1 MSGKLCQAL
10 AELCRRYPR
19 AATLV
24 RGHARRSDG
33 RCGDDSSSGEGG
45 GSEQTMPLSEF
56 ARARCG
62 AVMRLEL
69 RGAQDEATPSGP
81 WSSPALTPPTHTGT
95 HTHCPHTHT
104 DTHTH
109 CPRAHQVLLERL
121 SAPPNQTRVGRRF
134 SVGLQAMHR
143 GFHTRTHAD
152 DFGVAPLVRN
162 LAGRTWF
169 VAWSL
174 EEGEAARLGDRWR
187 VRGSPSRLN
196 EETPEAAWEDASPD
210 GAWAALLALA
220 SATFVLVG
228 PGDQAVIRPGA
239 FHRVFSLTSK
249 VALYWNY
256 HDLLSLEE
264 GAAAYSR
271 DVRSGAASRGSLHT
285 LLLQALRREAG
296 RAGEGALRRVVAY
309 YDTMPMTDSEKLCFA
324 SLHAEAGAASE
335 ELSRLRGE
343 ALDLSRLVAR
353 AELAEA
359 GKL

>member
-1 MSGKLCQAL
+1 M
-10 AELCRRYPR
+10 
-19 AATLV
+19 
-24 RGHARRSDG
+24 
-33 RCGDDSSSGEGG
+33 
-45 GSEQTMPLSEF
+45 
-56 ARARCG
+56 
-62 AVMRLEL
+62 
-69 RGAQDEATPSGP
+69 
-81 WSSPALTPPTHTGT
+81 
-95 HTHCPHTHT
+95 
-104 DTHTH
+104 
-109 CPRAHQVLLERL
+109 LLERL

-296 RAGEGALRRVVAY
+296 RAGKGALRRVVACC
-309 YDTMPMTDSEKLCFA
+309 DTMPILTDSEKLCFA

-353 AELAEA
+353 AERAEA